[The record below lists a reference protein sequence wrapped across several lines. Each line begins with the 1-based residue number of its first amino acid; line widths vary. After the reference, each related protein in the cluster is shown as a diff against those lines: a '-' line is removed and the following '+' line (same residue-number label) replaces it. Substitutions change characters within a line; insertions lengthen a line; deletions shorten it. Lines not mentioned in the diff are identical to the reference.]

1 MKQNYFCDNINLAPS
16 LQISDQLFCI
26 FTYRVILWQLTNSL
40 YVCQYVRYLAAGTY
54 FAPGNICFI
63 WRWPKVINSHLTS
76 RLAFCTCR
84 NLIHHHILLHVN
96 TSYFHAHKF
105 LHYRHN
111 SHWIHVCNTRGLS
124 TCDVC
129 LQADCGVFRYYEK
142 VQALLQWNYK
152 QKIKIYVFIS

>member
-1 MKQNYFCDNINLAPS
+1 MTTYKFFICLSIRPLLSSRHVFCS
-16 LQISDQLFCI
+16 REHLFH
-26 FTYRVILWQLTNSL
+26 LT
-40 YVCQYVRYLAAGTY
+40 V
-54 FAPGNICFI
+54 
-63 WRWPKVINSHLTS
+63 WPKVINSHLTS

-142 VQALLQWNYK
+142 VQALAMKL
-152 QKIKIYVFIS
+152 